1 MDAKKKFVIKVR
13 EKGFKQP
20 FDCAAPPRRP
30 APAYAFSSARDHMQ
44 RADAAGTGVWGFNV
58 LSPRR
63 APVAITL
70 PAQPFRPHCQ
80 MDSAQAGQI
89 WKSLRRAID
98 EIHNKNASVLSFE
111 ELYRNAYNLVL
122 HKHGELLYDGVKEA
136 VQEHLEAVAANV
148 AATPD
153 EQLLAVTSTCW
164 SDHQVRALMF
174 LPRRDA
180 TSGERGGR

>member
-1 MDAKKKFVIKVR
+1 
-13 EKGFKQP
+13 
-20 FDCAAPPRRP
+20 
-30 APAYAFSSARDHMQ
+30 
-44 RADAAGTGVWGFNV
+44 
-58 LSPRR
+58 
-63 APVAITL
+63 
-70 PAQPFRPHCQ
+70 

-89 WKSLRRAID
+89 WKSLRKAID

-136 VQEHLEAVAANV
+136 VHEHLETVAAVV

-164 SDHQVRALMF
+164 SDHQVTMVMVRDILMYMDRTYVAQNKKTAVYDVGLQARAQAA
-174 LPRRDA
+174 PRLARA
-180 TSGERGGR
+180 APAAPLAPHAPYSPPRPPTLE